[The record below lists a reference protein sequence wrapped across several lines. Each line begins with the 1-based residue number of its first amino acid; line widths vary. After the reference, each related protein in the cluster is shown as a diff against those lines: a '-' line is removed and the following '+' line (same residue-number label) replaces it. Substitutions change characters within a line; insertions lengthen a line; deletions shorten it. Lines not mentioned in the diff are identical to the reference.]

1 MKIKFKQST
10 TLKEALDD
18 ITNIVGNKEL
28 DNIKNVIN
36 MEEIKSQIGK
46 ETTIDFEG
54 FKKIF
59 DDGENFII
67 EI

>member
-36 MEEIKSQIGK
+36 MDEIKSQIGK